1 MYERHNSREFGKKI
15 RNRRDF
21 GLLLNMQIER
31 TKKEIL
37 IRLSSGTDLVGLQ
50 RILDYLKFREIASKS
65 KASQKQIDE
74 LSSESKSSWWTKNKS
89 RFVK

>member
-1 MYERHNSREFGKKI
+1 
-15 RNRRDF
+15 
-21 GLLLNMQIER
+21 MQIER
-31 TKKEIL
+31 TNKEIL
-37 IRLSSGTDLVGLQ
+37 VRLSPGTDLVGLQ

-74 LSSESKSSWWTKNKS
+74 LSSESKSSWWNKNKS

>member
-1 MYERHNSREFGKKI
+1 
-15 RNRRDF
+15 
-21 GLLLNMQIER
+21 MQIER
-31 TKKEIL
+31 TNKEIL

-74 LSSESKSSWWTKNKS
+74 LASKSKSSWWNKNKS
-89 RFVK
+89 RFIK